1 MGEAQVALQG
11 SEEVTVRLVHEAQC
25 VSLQAG
31 WEALFCPAE
40 KGNHRSHSSR
50 GGSVSRG
57 AHHICRE
64 LQSHRMARNLL
75 CMPCPRACTCADCQA
90 EYRG

>member
-1 MGEAQVALQG
+1 M
-11 SEEVTVRLVHEAQC
+11 
-25 VSLQAG
+25 
-31 WEALFCPAE
+31 
-40 KGNHRSHSSR
+40 
-50 GGSVSRG
+50 SRG